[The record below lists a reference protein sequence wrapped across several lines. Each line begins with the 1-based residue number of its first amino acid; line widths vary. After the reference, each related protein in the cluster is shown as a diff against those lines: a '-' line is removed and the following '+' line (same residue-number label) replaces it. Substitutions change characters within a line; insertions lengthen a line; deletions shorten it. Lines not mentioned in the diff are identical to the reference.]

1 MGSQPIVLQQSETT
15 GTLIRRTR
23 WEGIPIVLGI
33 HKPPAGEE
41 DAASEVRTLEQDA
54 WDTEEVERAELT
66 RAGKLRAAEAVGL
79 PPVTAWVR
87 GKRLDRLARCEP
99 RQRQNEGVKAS

>member
-1 MGSQPIVLQQSETT
+1 MGSQPIVLQRSETT

-33 HKPPAGEE
+33 HQPPVGEE
-41 DAASEVRTLEQDA
+41 ESASEVRTLEQEQ
-54 WDTEEVERAELT
+54 WEREEVERAELL
-66 RAGKLRAAEAVGL
+66 RVGKTRAAEAVGL
-79 PPVTAWVR
+79 SPVTAWVR

-99 RQRQNEGVKAS
+99 RKQHEGVRTS